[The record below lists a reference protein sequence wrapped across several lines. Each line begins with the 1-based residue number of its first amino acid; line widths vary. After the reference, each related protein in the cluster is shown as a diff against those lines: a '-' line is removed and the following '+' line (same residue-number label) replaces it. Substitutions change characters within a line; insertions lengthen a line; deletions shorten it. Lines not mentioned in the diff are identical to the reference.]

1 MFLEG
6 SYLLLLVFK
15 LSDVMTLD
23 SVDFGVIYTI
33 EIARSE
39 IIIYNELRITT
50 SISQRILQCKRIFQA
65 SM

>member
-6 SYLLLLVFK
+6 SYVLLLVFK
-15 LSDVMTLD
+15 LSDAMTLD

-39 IIIYNELRITT
+39 IIIYELRITI
-50 SISQRILQCKRIFQA
+50 SISQRILQCRRIFQA

>member
-6 SYLLLLVFK
+6 SYVLLLVFK

-39 IIIYNELRITT
+39 IIIYELRIT
-50 SISQRILQCKRIFQA
+50 ISFNITENTT
-65 SM
+65 M

>member
-6 SYLLLLVFK
+6 SYVLLLVFK

-39 IIIYNELRITT
+39 IIIYELRITI

>member
-6 SYLLLLVFK
+6 SYVLLLVFK

-39 IIIYNELRITT
+39 IIIYELRITI
-50 SISQRILQCKRIFQA
+50 SISQRILQCRRIFQA

>member
-6 SYLLLLVFK
+6 SYVLLLVFK
-15 LSDVMTLD
+15 LSDAMTLD

-39 IIIYNELRITT
+39 IIIYELRITI
-50 SISQRILQCKRIFQA
+50 SISQRNYTT
-65 SM
+65 M